1 MCQSESGGYAPS
13 SLTTVDHMAAML
25 NSLIAVR
32 RRGYS
37 TSEGHK
43 KPFQMIIITHDDH
56 LVDKLMIGSKPEF
69 IYVLGKDNSGIS
81 HVRRQYSDGRSE
93 EANGISFG
101 R

>member
-81 HVRRQYSDGRSE
+81 HVRRQYSDG
-93 EANGISFG
+93 
-101 R
+101 